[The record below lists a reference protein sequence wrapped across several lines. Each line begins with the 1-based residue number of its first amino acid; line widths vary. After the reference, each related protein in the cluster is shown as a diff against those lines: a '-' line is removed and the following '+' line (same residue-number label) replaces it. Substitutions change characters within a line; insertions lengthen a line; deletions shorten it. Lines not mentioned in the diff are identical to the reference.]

1 MQTPSV
7 KALSLLGCLDRPL
20 ENFHN
25 GPSLD
30 ARTILA
36 CFFLERSAVVATGV
50 IMTDDCFPQSHQG
63 GGDAITGVECSP

>member
-20 ENFHN
+20 ENFHSV
-25 GPSLD
+25 PSPD
-30 ARTILA
+30 AHTILA
-36 CFFLERSAVVATGV
+36 CCFLERSAVIATGV
-50 IMTDDCFPQSHQG
+50 VMTGDCFPQSHQG